1 MGRESFIERHSRADL
16 LKIMINGFSPAFNPA
31 DTLLTISSFTS
42 FLTSI
47 NTINVLIATQEGSL
61 TTSAETRSSLV
72 KTMKKRGTQIVGRLK
87 SNEAWVAE
95 WGAAKLVADR
105 LRGMRAPKGKGAAQG
120 LFPEASVTRGKG
132 GQAFAETALLFEQLM
147 GIASGAPN
155 WSLGVPVEI
164 SPTTLTTLLN
174 QLKSLNTSI
183 ATLQSTL
190 KTNRQKRQALYTGPK
205 SLQVKFQAL
214 KNAVK
219 GQYGQDSAEA
229 ASVRGVKW

>member
-1 MGRESFIERHSRADL
+1 MGGGEVGGGSAAGDACAEGEGGGAGAFPG
-16 LKIMINGFSPAFNPA
+16 GFG
-31 DTLLTISSFTS
+31 D
-42 FLTSI
+42 
-47 NTINVLIATQEGSL
+47 EG
-61 TTSAETRSSLV
+61 E
-72 KTMKKRGTQIVGRLK
+72 
-87 SNEAWVAE
+87 
-95 WGAAKLVADR
+95 
-105 LRGMRAPKGKGAAQG
+105 
-120 LFPEASVTRGKG
+120 G

-155 WSLGVPVEI
+155 WSLGVPVDI